1 MHELHLLYLAARQV
15 DQEKPRAGAEVALR
29 AREVG
34 RLQERDRAG
43 PREDRRRPARLVL
56 VRAERVPAR

>member
-1 MHELHLLYLAARQV
+1 MHELHLLYLAARRV
-15 DQEKPRAGAEVALR
+15 DEETPRATAEVALR
-29 AREVG
+29 AREAG

-43 PREDRRRPARLVL
+43 PRRERHRPARLVL